1 MANKKR
7 GAYDKKKTDILTQ
20 DPLWPI
26 VRRFA
31 ASEVHPLLKQIKN
44 NEVDDKTRKVFIN
57 YLIVRTVSIFEI
69 FLMNQAH
76 RLAKKDKRKTRK
88 LFSEIKTNASIEDQV
103 ISAFSYMKL
112 ENINQ
117 VFSALLDMDFL
128 SKIKKESVEYAPNYQ
143 YEVEQIPYT
152 KPLHKNWDS
161 VSKII
166 ELRHD
171 IVHHNKLVD
180 LKYGEIKNLIGSLL
194 QFMMC
199 SVMVTHGV

>member
-1 MANKKR
+1 MDKKR
-7 GAYDKKKTDILTQ
+7 GVFDKKKKIALSDAH
-20 DPLWPI
+20 LWPI

-31 ASEVHPLLKQIKN
+31 LSEVHPLLKKIKN

-88 LFSEIKTNASIEDQV
+88 LFTDIKINASIEDQV

-117 VFSALLDMDFL
+117 VFSALLDVDFL
-128 SKIKKESVEYAPNYQ
+128 TEIKKESVVYAPNYQ
-143 YEVEQIPYT
+143 YESEQIPYT

-166 ELRHD
+166 ELRHN

-199 SVMVTHGV
+199 SLMVTKGI